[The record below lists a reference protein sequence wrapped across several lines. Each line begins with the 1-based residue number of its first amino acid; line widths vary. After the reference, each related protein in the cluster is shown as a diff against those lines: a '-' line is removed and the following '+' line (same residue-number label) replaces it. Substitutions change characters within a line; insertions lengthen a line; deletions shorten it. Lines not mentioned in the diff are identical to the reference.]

1 MSLDNKPSSET
12 ADIRTKLSALWIV
25 VALNYVYGDVFTL
38 LGKGAIINFTQ
49 QSLFGAAVLVETPI
63 AMVFFSRIVKN
74 YQVNRWSNIVVGAI
88 NLLATIASLIVGL
101 LAGTQ
106 YAYNVFFAVI
116 EVATIFAVI
125 WYAWEW
131 HKPVQEQKI
140 AQVSSTH

>member
-1 MSLDNKPSSET
+1 MSLDNKPSET

-49 QSLFGAAVLVETPI
+49 GSLLAAALLVETPI